1 MYLNSSTSSEQDRL
15 FESLS
20 LILDKM
26 KIARM
31 TSFDQDTENLSN
43 LTSKFYKIVLPFVKQ
58 NFSKNGSIWLPE
70 LAANYSDEEE
80 DESNNLPEESPPSPA
95 HSSTNNDESDD
106 FFVPEKKATKVK
118 PVKTKSNR
126 QLECSDCGKFLSNS
140 FWLKKHKE
148 SFHPVTETE
157 YYISKAR
164 DPDRNERQR

>member
-1 MYLNSSTSSEQDRL
+1 MDKIEKCLEVKVKILNVQKFLLDEFIDKENEKIETEAIP
-15 FESLS
+15 
-20 LILDKM
+20 ILTNAVVIK
-26 KIARM
+26 K
-31 TSFDQDTENLSN
+31 
-43 LTSKFYKIVLPFVKQ
+43 
-58 NFSKNGSIWLPE
+58 
-70 LAANYSDEEE
+70 E

-164 DPDRNERQR
+164 DPDSNERQR